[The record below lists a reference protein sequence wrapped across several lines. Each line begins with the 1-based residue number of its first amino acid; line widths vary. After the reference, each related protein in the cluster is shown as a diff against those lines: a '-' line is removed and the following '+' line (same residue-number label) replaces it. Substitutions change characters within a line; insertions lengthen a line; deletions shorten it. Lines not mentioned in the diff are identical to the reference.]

1 MFGMKRQDADAL
13 LDDVVRLGQ
22 ARRRRV
28 QQDDYVGPSAEDLQR
43 DKPLHEARSENIRLA
58 AKHLKVST
66 ALEVTQKN
74 LAEMS
79 EARSQTA
86 YKLNDVNAMAGAAMK
101 ALDAMMVGL
110 AKATGRS
117 IDDVKREAYGIMRNE
132 YDRKIGELLSTSVLI
147 SDPREDAEIKKRPT
161 REWYFGPQ

>member
-13 LDDVVRLGQ
+13 LEDVVRLGQ
-22 ARRRRV
+22 AGRRRV
-28 QQDDYVGPSAEDLQR
+28 QQDEYVGPSAADLQR
-43 DKPLHEARSENIRLA
+43 DKPLHEARSENVRLA

-74 LAEMS
+74 LADMS

-86 YKLNDVNAMAGAAMK
+86 YSLNDVNAMAGAAMK
-101 ALDAMMVGL
+101 ALDATMAGL

-117 IDDVKREAYGIMRNE
+117 IEDVKREAYAIMRNE

-147 SDPREDAEIKKRPT
+147 SDPRQDPEIK
-161 REWYFGPQ
+161 